1 MKLNENRLTTL
12 LQEIISLLTNCIS
25 IIYNTYFVVT
35 FKKKA
40 KLLQLTTAYYKIWL
54 LHKFRIVTI

>member
-1 MKLNENRLTTL
+1 MKKKDNSLTTL
-12 LQEIISLLTNCIS
+12 LREKISLSTNCIS
-25 IIYNTYFVVT
+25 IIYKLYFVVT

-54 LHKFRIVTI
+54 LHKSKIVTI